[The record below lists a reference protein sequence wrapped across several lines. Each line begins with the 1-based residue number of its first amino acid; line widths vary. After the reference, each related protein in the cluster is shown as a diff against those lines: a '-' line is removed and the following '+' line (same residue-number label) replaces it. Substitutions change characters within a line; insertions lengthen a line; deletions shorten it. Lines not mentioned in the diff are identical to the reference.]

1 MAILVALGLIHLETL
16 EEQIILLLE
25 IDGMDSDDLVLEP
38 DLITAVVALVIID
51 FGADYHS

>member
-25 IDGMDSDDLVLEP
+25 IDGMNSDDLVLEP